1 MERTKRKNK
10 RSVSPISKKKKLKMS
25 SKKQRESPE
34 LSEEKEINSTEE
46 KVKEITINEIND
58 ITEKLSN
65 SAIYC
70 RENEREK
77 ILSFLSHKS
86 DIKTMFI
93 SGQPGTGKTSLVLDI
108 LDNGLSKESKFI
120 FHLCLNCISL
130 TSSEEFY
137 NEFFKHMNTIEN
149 YDKFKKCFDKK
160 GYDKIVNVLSEEAN
174 AKNFTR
180 LMNYLKEYN
189 IAIVLDE
196 IDFLYQK
203 SNEISFYEIINIPY
217 ISGTNVKMILISN
230 NSDFDNEIFPKLKNR
245 KIQIEKIV
253 FKPYTHVDLF
263 NIMKKKLEDINMI
276 NCFSDD
282 SIRFLSTKL
291 NKSGDLRPII
301 ETVKNIILSNKE
313 SFLNHTKTIELKDMF
328 AVIKKKNINLSEII
342 SSMTTEQKVVAAAL
356 YYAVKS
362 NGIELEE
369 KNIYEKYKI
378 IKKQTHSVE
387 LCLEEFREVIKSFC
401 EVGLIE
407 TKTYKKSKSKKN
419 SNMLYRVKYSDED
432 LEIIFMDEMMYTLF
446 KSEKEEDN
454 KDN

>member
-10 RSVSPISKKKKLKMS
+10 RSVTPISKRKK
-25 SKKQRESPE
+25 SKKVSK
-34 LSEEKEINSTEE
+34 LSSFTEENDITSTEE
-46 KVKEITINEIND
+46 KVKDITISEIND

-70 RENEREK
+70 RDSEREK
-77 ILSFLSHKS
+77 ILFFLSEKS
-86 DIKTMFI
+86 ETKTMFI

-108 LDNGLSKESKFI
+108 LEHVEDKKLI

-137 NEFFKHMNTIEN
+137 SEFFKRMNTAES
-149 YDKFKKCFDKK
+149 YDKFKEIFDKK
-160 GYDKIVNVLSEEAN
+160 TYDKVINVLSAEGN
-174 AKNFTR
+174 AKHFTR
-180 LMNYLKEYN
+180 LMSYMREYN

-196 IDFLYQK
+196 IDFLYRK

-217 ISGTNVKMILISN
+217 ITGTNVKMILISN

-245 KIQIEKIV
+245 KIQINKIV
-253 FKPYTHVDLF
+253 FKPYTPLELF
-263 NIMKKKLEDINMI
+263 NIMKKKLEDIKMQ

-282 SIRFLSTKL
+282 SIRFLATKL

-313 SFLNHTKTIELKDMF
+313 EFLTQSKTIELKDMF
-328 AVIKKKNINLSEII
+328 AVLKQKNINLSEII
-342 SSMTTEQKVVAAAL
+342 SAMTTEQKVVAAAV
-356 YYAVKS
+356 YYAVKG
-362 NGIELEE
+362 NGVELEE

-378 IKKQTHSVE
+378 IKRQTQSIE
-387 LCLEEFREVIKSFC
+387 LSIEEFREVIKSFC

-407 TKTYKKSKSKKN
+407 AKTYKKSKSKNN
-419 SNMLYRVKYSDED
+419 SNLMYRVKYSDED
-432 LEIIFMDEMMYTLF
+432 LEIIFMDEMMYKLF
-446 KSEKEEDN
+446 KSDKEEENN
-454 KDN
+454 K

>member
-10 RSVSPISKKKKLKMS
+10 RSVSPISKKKKTKPQ
-25 SKKQRESPE
+25 SKKFS
-34 LSEEKEINSTEE
+34 SAIAEENDITSTEE
-46 KVKEITINEIND
+46 KVKDITINEIND

-70 RENEREK
+70 RDSEREK
-77 ILSFLSHKS
+77 ILFFLSQKS
-86 DIKTMFI
+86 ENRTMFI

-108 LDNGLSKESKFI
+108 LDHALGEEQKFI

-130 TSSEEFY
+130 SSSEEFY
-137 NEFFKHMNTIEN
+137 AEFFKRMNTAEC
-149 YDKFKKCFDKK
+149 YDKFKEIFDKK
-160 GYDKIVNVLSEEAN
+160 MYDKVVSVLSEEGN
-174 AKNFTR
+174 AKHFTR
-180 LMNYLKEYN
+180 LMNYMKEYN

-217 ISGTNVKMILISN
+217 ITGTNVKMILISN

-253 FKPYTHVDLF
+253 FKPYTPVQLF
-263 NIMKKKLEDINMI
+263 GIMKKKLEDIKME

-282 SIRFLSTKL
+282 SIRFLATKL

-313 SFLNHTKTIELKDMF
+313 DFLSQKKKIELKDMF
-328 AVIKKKNINLSEII
+328 AVLKQKNINLSEII
-342 SSMTTEQKVVAAAL
+342 SAMTTEQKVVAAAV
-356 YYAVKS
+356 YYAVKA
-362 NGIELEE
+362 NGVELEE
-369 KNIYEKYKI
+369 KNIYEKYRI
-378 IKKQTHSVE
+378 IKRQTHSIE
-387 LCLEEFREVIKSFC
+387 LSIEEFREVIKSFC

-407 TKTYKKSKSKKN
+407 AKTYKKSKSKKN
-419 SNMLYRVKYSDED
+419 SNLIYRVKYSDED
-432 LEIIFMDEMMYTLF
+432 LEIIFMDEMMYKLF
-446 KSEKEEDN
+446 KSDKEEESKDN
-454 KDN
+454 K